1 MGSGLAFCLL
11 SYRRNLYQCITLH
24 AILLFFEW
32 ARERDNLTLK
42 TGSIYVAFILVMK
55 F

>member
-1 MGSGLAFCLL
+1 
-11 SYRRNLYQCITLH
+11 
-24 AILLFFEW
+24 LFFAFTHTNAIYVNPSYCGQAGSFYKW
-32 ARERDNLTLK
+32 AGERDNLTLK